1 MPRKMGKER
10 VRCFV
15 PEGSQKRKATRVRS
29 LRQRWIVNSVVPIFV
44 LLALI
49 VGGVSLGIS
58 NYYYK
63 GMLDGLERQARAQSG
78 AFVDY
83 FMDQGFANYLQR
95 ANQAIS
101 DYADKERVEMQFL
114 SSVGRIQASSTS
126 NLTVGTRPGTEDI
139 SRAVE
144 TNRISYFRGADPKT
158 GEQIL
163 AVSHPLTVNGK
174 VVGVLRFVT
183 SLRQVNV
190 QVRMTVLAVVL
201 VALLC
206 LLLVLSSNLIFI
218 NNVVEPVAVVSDA
231 AKRISQ
237 GSYGFT
243 LENKY
248 TGELGELVDNIN
260 DMSMKIGQNEKMKTE
275 FISSVSHE
283 LRTPLTA
290 ISGWGETLLSDDDL
304 DPETRRKGM
313 QVIMGETERLSQMV
327 EELLDFS
334 RIQGGR
340 MVLTRENVDLAAE
353 LSDVVLMYTER
364 ARRENKT
371 LLYEEPEG
379 VIIVYADRNRL
390 RQVFINIL
398 DNAIKYSD
406 GGDTVAVT
414 LTTISGSAVIS
425 VADTGIGIAPEEL
438 PRVKDRFYKG
448 KSSRRGSGI
457 GLAVADEIINMHGG
471 SLKLTSRKGEGTTVT
486 ITLPLAR
493 G

>member
-1 MPRKMGKER
+1 MAPRSSITKRWLLNSFGIIVVIMVAMVIVVSAAMHSFYYNSASQYIRTRAAAVSARLESAAADAGSDFNARLYELVQDFEYR
-10 VRCFV
+10 DRIELMAIDSEGTVFLTSSGFV
-15 PEGSQKRKATRVRS
+15 PQDTTMPDLAMARENGKSGSFTGRWEGQKIMAVTVLSS
-29 LRQRWIVNSVVPIFV
+29 LSGEDLLGLRYVV
-44 LLALI
+44 
-49 VGGVSLGIS
+49 S
-58 NYYYK
+58 
-63 GMLDGLERQARAQSG
+63 M
-78 AFVDY
+78 
-83 FMDQGFANYLQR
+83 
-95 ANQAIS
+95 QAI
-101 DYADKERVEMQFL
+101 DRQLTLITVF
-114 SSVGRIQASSTS
+114 AS
-126 NLTVGTRPGTEDI
+126 
-139 SRAVE
+139 
-144 TNRISYFRGADPKT
+144 
-158 GEQIL
+158 
-163 AVSHPLTVNGK
+163 
-174 VVGVLRFVT
+174 
-183 SLRQVNV
+183 
-190 QVRMTVLAVVL
+190 L
-201 VALLC
+201 VALAI
-206 LLLVLSSNLIFI
+206 LLFVLYTSSYFMNSIIAPVGEVSRTARQIAQGDFDVRLDTHNDDEI
-218 NNVVEPVAVVSDA
+218 NNMAE
-231 AKRISQ
+231 
-237 GSYGFT
+237 
-243 LENKY
+243 
-248 TGELGELVDNIN
+248 ELSNAEQVKN
-260 DMSMKIGQNEKMKTE
+260 D

-290 ISGWGETLLSDDDL
+290 IRGWGETLLSDDDL

>member
-1 MPRKMGKER
+1 MQCYNCGADLTEKNFCTNCGADVSRYKK
-10 VRCFV
+10 
-15 PEGSQKRKATRVRS
+15 
-29 LRQRWIVNSVVPIFV
+29 
-44 LLALI
+44 LL
-49 VGGVSLGIS
+49 SIS

>member
-1 MPRKMGKER
+1 MPGGRIRHHDDGEKCMKKEWTEQDLR
-10 VRCFV
+10 VF
-15 PEGSQKRKATRVRS
+15 VRS
-29 LRQRWIVNSVVPIFV
+29 AQAAFEDVTQTEVDEESARSWQD
-44 LLALI
+44 
-49 VGGVSLGIS
+49 
-58 NYYYK
+58 
-63 GMLDGLERQARAQSG
+63 DGLM
-78 AFVDY
+78 VDY
-83 FMDQGFANYLQR
+83 ELRNGQVDCVLRRQIVADGKVWQLQMTAPLAGNDLPEDR
-95 ANQAIS
+95 MTPR
-101 DYADKERVEMQFL
+101 ERELCRDDMNHDFL
-114 SSVGRIQASSTS
+114 SGVFNRRYFETEFCTRLDEWTDAHRCAS
-126 NLTVGTRPGTEDI
+126 
-139 SRAVE
+139 
-144 TNRISYFRGADPKT
+144 
-158 GEQIL
+158 L
-163 AVSHPLTVNGK
+163 A
-174 VVGVLRFVT
+174 
-183 SLRQVNV
+183 
-190 QVRMTVLAVVL
+190 L
-201 VALLC
+201 VALAILLFVLYTSSYFMNSIIAPVGEVSRTARQIAQGDFDVRLDTHNDDEIGQLC
-206 LLLVLSSNLIFI
+206 ASI
-218 NNVVEPVAVVSDA
+218 NNMAE
-231 AKRISQ
+231 
-237 GSYGFT
+237 
-243 LENKY
+243 
-248 TGELGELVDNIN
+248 ELSNAEQVKN
-260 DMSMKIGQNEKMKTE
+260 D

-290 ISGWGETLLSDDDL
+290 IRGWGETLLSDDDL

>member
-1 MPRKMGKER
+1 MAPR
-10 VRCFV
+10 
-15 PEGSQKRKATRVRS
+15 SSITKRWLLNS
-29 LRQRWIVNSVVPIFV
+29 FGIIVVIMVAMVI
-44 LLALI
+44 
-49 VGGVSLGIS
+49 GVSAAMHSFYYNSASQYIRTRAAAISARLESAAADAGSDFNARLYELVQDFEYRDRIELMAIDSEGTVFLTSSGFLPQDTAMPDLADSRTNGGIGSFTGRWDGQKIMAVTVLSSLSGEDLLGLRYVVS
-58 NYYYK
+58 
-63 GMLDGLERQARAQSG
+63 M
-78 AFVDY
+78 
-83 FMDQGFANYLQR
+83 
-95 ANQAIS
+95 QAI
-101 DYADKERVEMQFL
+101 DRQLTLITVF
-114 SSVGRIQASSTS
+114 AS
-126 NLTVGTRPGTEDI
+126 
-139 SRAVE
+139 
-144 TNRISYFRGADPKT
+144 
-158 GEQIL
+158 
-163 AVSHPLTVNGK
+163 
-174 VVGVLRFVT
+174 
-183 SLRQVNV
+183 
-190 QVRMTVLAVVL
+190 L
-201 VALLC
+201 VALAILLFVLYTSSYFMNSIIAPVGEVSRTARQIAQGDFDVRLDTHNDDEIGQLC
-206 LLLVLSSNLIFI
+206 ASI
-218 NNVVEPVAVVSDA
+218 NNMAE
-231 AKRISQ
+231 
-237 GSYGFT
+237 
-243 LENKY
+243 
-248 TGELGELVDNIN
+248 ELSNAEQVKN
-260 DMSMKIGQNEKMKTE
+260 D

-290 ISGWGETLLSDDDL
+290 IRGWGETLLSDDDL

-364 ARRENKT
+364 ARSGKPRT

>member
-1 MPRKMGKER
+1 MAPR
-10 VRCFV
+10 
-15 PEGSQKRKATRVRS
+15 SSITKRWLLNS
-29 LRQRWIVNSVVPIFV
+29 FGIIVVIMVAMVI
-44 LLALI
+44 
-49 VGGVSLGIS
+49 GVSAAMHSFYYNSASQYIRTRAAAVSARLESAAADAGSDFNARLYELVQDFEYRDRIELMAIDSEGTVFLTSSGFLPQDTAMPDLADSRTNGGIGSFTGRWDGQKIMAVTVLSSLSGEDLLGLRYVVS
-58 NYYYK
+58 
-63 GMLDGLERQARAQSG
+63 M
-78 AFVDY
+78 
-83 FMDQGFANYLQR
+83 
-95 ANQAIS
+95 QAI
-101 DYADKERVEMQFL
+101 DRQLTLITVF
-114 SSVGRIQASSTS
+114 AS
-126 NLTVGTRPGTEDI
+126 
-139 SRAVE
+139 
-144 TNRISYFRGADPKT
+144 
-158 GEQIL
+158 
-163 AVSHPLTVNGK
+163 
-174 VVGVLRFVT
+174 
-183 SLRQVNV
+183 
-190 QVRMTVLAVVL
+190 L
-201 VALLC
+201 VALAILLFVLYTSSYFDVRLDTHNDDEIGQLC
-206 LLLVLSSNLIFI
+206 ASI
-218 NNVVEPVAVVSDA
+218 NNMAE
-231 AKRISQ
+231 
-237 GSYGFT
+237 
-243 LENKY
+243 
-248 TGELGELVDNIN
+248 ELSNAEQVKN
-260 DMSMKIGQNEKMKTE
+260 D

-290 ISGWGETLLSDDDL
+290 IRGWGETLLSDDDL

-493 G
+493 